1 MGHCSIHSRYFAF
14 MIFLVLSLFFWLYH
28 SFKKQPTSSKLSKS
42 RIASIGTLPPQSCSQ
57 SYQIN
62 VRIISSGVSAL
73 VKKFSLQTFRTLA
86 ISWIL
91 SSLGVRN
98 PDSYWAMRFAAFPSK
113 CSRSPSSRCVDF
125 SGIAHSRFHLCIRED
140 ALIVHLAFFIN
151 ESFL

>member
-1 MGHCSIHSRYFAF
+1 MNRRSILAAYKKKSSHLQTGVTGFKSGNLFKKIPGFEGEKLTIVEKFQLFSFTVGHCSIHSRYFAF

-73 VKKFSLQTFRTLA
+73 VKKFSLRTFRTLA

-91 SSLGVRN
+91 SSLGIRN
-98 PDSYWAMRFAAFPSK
+98 PDSY
-113 CSRSPSSRCVDF
+113 
-125 SGIAHSRFHLCIRED
+125 
-140 ALIVHLAFFIN
+140 
-151 ESFL
+151 